1 MRPVSDRGERAA
13 APACELCHDTGGAL
27 LWQNDL
33 CRVVSVDE
41 PGLPG
46 FLRVVLQRHAREMT
60 DLPAADRDRLM
71 AVVFAVE
78 AHVRRSLQPDKM
90 NLASLG
96 NVTPHVH
103 WHVIPRWRDDRHF
116 PAPVWAPPRHGS
128 PVPPGRAEAAAV
140 MAATLPAALAAAGL

>member
-1 MRPVSDRGERAA
+1 MN
-13 APACELCHDTGGAL
+13 CELCHGAGGTL

-33 CRVVSVDE
+33 CRVVAVDE

-46 FLRVVLQRHAREMT
+46 FLRVVLRRHVREMT
-60 DLPAADRDRLM
+60 DLPADERSRLM

-78 AHVRRSLQPDKM
+78 AHVRQSLEPDKM

-96 NVTPHVH
+96 NVTPHLH

-116 PAPVWAPPRHGS
+116 PGPVWAEARHEA
-128 PVPPGRAEAAAV
+128 PVPAARAAAAAR
-140 MAATLPAALAAAGL
+140 MAATLSAALSALES

>member
-1 MRPVSDRGERAA
+1 MN
-13 APACELCHDTGGAL
+13 CELCHGAGGTL

-33 CRVVSVDE
+33 CRVVAVDE

-46 FLRVVLQRHAREMT
+46 FLRVVLQRHVREMT
-60 DLPAADRDRLM
+60 DLSAAERSRLM

-78 AHVRRSLQPDKM
+78 DHVRQSLEPDKM

-96 NVTPHVH
+96 NVTPHLH

-116 PAPVWAPPRHGS
+116 PGPVGAEARHEAPVPAAR
-128 PVPPGRAEAAAV
+128 AAAAAR
-140 MAATLPAALAAAGL
+140 MAATLSAALSALES

>member
-1 MRPVSDRGERAA
+1 MN
-13 APACELCHDTGGAL
+13 CELCHGAGGTL

-33 CRVVSVDE
+33 CRVVAVDE

-46 FLRVVLQRHAREMT
+46 FLRVVLQRHVREMT
-60 DLPAADRDRLM
+60 DLSAAERSRLM

-78 AHVRRSLQPDKM
+78 DHVRQSLEPDKM

-96 NVTPHVH
+96 NVTPHLH

-116 PAPVWAPPRHGS
+116 PGPVWAEARHEA
-128 PVPPGRAEAAAV
+128 PVPAARAAAAAR
-140 MAATLPAALAAAGL
+140 MAATLSAALSALES

>member
-1 MRPVSDRGERAA
+1 MRE
-13 APACELCHDTGGAL
+13 CELCAGTGGAL

-33 CRVVSVDE
+33 CRVVAVDE

-46 FLRVVLQRHAREMT
+46 FLRVVHHRHVREMS
-60 DLPAADRDRLM
+60 DLPEHERGRFM

-78 AHVRRSLQPDKM
+78 AHTRLSLEPDKM

-96 NVTPHVH
+96 NVTPHLH

-116 PAPVWAPPRHGS
+116 PSPVWAPARHRD
-128 PVPPGRAEAAAV
+128 PVPSARSAAAARMV
-140 MAATLPAALAAAGL
+140 ATLAAALASFGA

>member
-1 MRPVSDRGERAA
+1 MQS
-13 APACELCHDTGGAL
+13 CELCRDPGGTP

-33 CRVVSVDE
+33 CRVVAVQE

-46 FLRVVLQRHAREMT
+46 FLRVVLNRHVREMT
-60 DLPAADRDRLM
+60 DLAPRERDRLM

-78 AHVRRSLQPDKM
+78 AHVRQAMEPDKM

-116 PAPVWAPPRHGS
+116 PDPVWAAPRHGD
-128 PVPPGRAEAAAV
+128 PVPAARESAARRMAE
-140 MAATLPAALAAAGL
+140 TLPAALAAAGA

>member
-1 MRPVSDRGERAA
+1 MT
-13 APACELCHDTGGAL
+13 CELCHGAGGAL

-33 CRVVSVDE
+33 CRVVAVDE

-46 FLRVVLQRHAREMT
+46 FLRVVLQRHVREMT
-60 DLPAADRDRLM
+60 DLPADERGRLM

-78 AHVRRSLQPDKM
+78 DHVRKSLEPDKM

-96 NVTPHVH
+96 NVTPHLH

-116 PAPVWAPPRHGS
+116 PGPVWAAARHDA
-128 PVPPGRAEAAAV
+128 PVPAARASAAAR
-140 MAATLPAALAAAGL
+140 MAATLSAALSALED